1 MKLSRMFQT
10 ALGSTRRP
18 NQGLRARGF
27 SLVECMVVAT
37 IAVVM
42 MAIAVP
48 TVNQGLRTYRLSFA
62 CTDVANLIQRTR
74 YEAIKKNTTVSLR
87 TTTQAGNS
95 VVYIDRNDN
104 KTWDATEPVV
114 VLPQDT
120 PLLTA
125 GVAPGP
131 SSMGGGYAN
140 AQVPTAITP
149 ITFDS
154 RGTVSFGGGA
164 ATVYVFYLGRTSNAA
179 TDGYKAVT
187 VTPIGRTKIWSTR
200 GTNSWYT
207 Y

>member
-27 SLVECMVVAT
+27 SLIETMVVAT
-37 IAVVM
+37 MAVVM
-42 MAIAVP
+42 TAIAVP
-48 TVNQGLRTYRLSFA
+48 IVHQGLRTYRLSA
-62 CTDVANLIQRTR
+62 SCTNVANLIERTR

-87 TTTQAGNS
+87 TTTQAGSS
-95 VVYIDRNDN
+95 VVYIDLNN
-104 KTWDATEPVV
+104 NSTWDATEPVV

-120 PLLTA
+120 PLLA
-125 GVAPGP
+125 NGVAPGP
-131 SSMGGGYAN
+131 SSMGAGYAN
-140 AQVPTAITP
+140 AQVPTA

-164 ATVYVFYLGRTSNAA
+164 ATVYVLYMGRTSNAA

-187 VTPIGRTKIWSTR
+187 ITPIGRTKIWSTR
-200 GTNSWYT
+200 GSSYWYT

>member
-27 SLVECMVVAT
+27 TLVETMVVAT
-37 IAVVM
+37 MAVVM
-42 MAIAVP
+42 TAIAVP
-48 TVNQGLRTYRLSFA
+48 IVNQGLRTYRLGAA
-62 CTDVANLIQRTR
+62 CTNVANLIERTR
-74 YEAIKKNTTVSLR
+74 YEAIKKNTTVSFR

-95 VVYIDRNDN
+95 VVFIDLDN
-104 KTWDATEPVV
+104 NTTWDATEPVV

-120 PLLTA
+120 PLLPA

-140 AQVPTAITP
+140 AQVPTAIT
-149 ITFDS
+149 FDS
-154 RGTVSFGGGA
+154 RGTVSFGGAA
-164 ATVYVFYLGRTSNAA
+164 ATVYVLYLGRTSNAA